1 MGKMIERGKTMTE
14 LMTEQ
19 TGGRVTATKL
29 TKRHL
34 LVVGQTG
41 SGKTTTTLALLS
53 QLQQTSQTAI
63 ILDPTGEYAKLP
75 NTITYRLGV
84 NAYLEAGALTAPQ
97 LLRVLELPAD
107 PWLVTKLEAAITA
120 LRIQKNLLATP
131 GVYQKWGRLAS
142 EFEDQVAR
150 LGEWTSDYDLG
161 CLVDQVVE
169 ETVHPYPDERADY
182 RLLGQEYDRAALN
195 AHWDQLLALRERLN
209 APAMRTLF
217 GTVPT
222 PGAVQTELNFV
233 LKMFMT
239 QRSNHKTLVLDLA
252 ALKRYGQGQT
262 TVISVLL
269 ERLLSFRLAKPGQFA
284 VKLVI
289 DEAHRYLPSN
299 GAALARNGIFQV
311 LREGRKLGLS
321 MIMTTQSPLDLPAE
335 LRSQFPNVLVHRLT
349 TPEEQ
354 TALGLGSSQEQL
366 ATGQVLVYQD
376 GQEVAEGQVNLPDWW
391 GKE

>member
-1 MGKMIERGKTMTE
+1 MTE

-19 TGGRVTATKL
+19 TGGRVTATEL

-131 GVYQKWGRLAS
+131 GVYQKRGRLAS

-150 LGEWTSDYDLG
+150 WGSGPAITTSVAWSIRWLKKR
-161 CLVDQVVE
+161 C
-169 ETVHPYPDERADY
+169 T
-182 RLLGQEYDRAALN
+182 
-195 AHWDQLLALRERLN
+195 
-209 APAMRTLF
+209 
-217 GTVPT
+217 PT
-222 PGAVQTELNFV
+222 QT
-233 LKMFMT
+233 
-239 QRSNHKTLVLDLA
+239 S
-252 ALKRYGQGQT
+252 GPT
-262 TVISVLL
+262 T
-269 ERLLSFRLAKPGQFA
+269 
-284 VKLVI
+284 
-289 DEAHRYLPSN
+289 
-299 GAALARNGIFQV
+299 
-311 LREGRKLGLS
+311 
-321 MIMTTQSPLDLPAE
+321 
-335 LRSQFPNVLVHRLT
+335 
-349 TPEEQ
+349 
-354 TALGLGSSQEQL
+354 GSS
-366 ATGQVLVYQD
+366 ARSTTGRR
-376 GQEVAEGQVNLPDWW
+376 
-391 GKE
+391 

>member
-19 TGGRVTATKL
+19 TGGRVTATEL

-131 GVYQKWGRLAS
+131 ASTKSGGAWRVSLKTRWLGWG
-142 EFEDQVAR
+142 
-150 LGEWTSDYDLG
+150 
-161 CLVDQVVE
+161 VDQ
-169 ETVHPYPDERADY
+169 
-182 RLLGQEYDRAALN
+182 RLRP
-195 AHWDQLLALRERLN
+195 RL
-209 APAMRTLF
+209 
-217 GTVPT
+217 
-222 PGAVQTELNFV
+222 PG
-233 LKMFMT
+233 
-239 QRSNHKTLVLDLA
+239 RS
-252 ALKRYGQGQT
+252 GG
-262 TVISVLL
+262 
-269 ERLLSFRLAKPGQFA
+269 
-284 VKLVI
+284 
-289 DEAHRYLPSN
+289 
-299 GAALARNGIFQV
+299 
-311 LREGRKLGLS
+311 
-321 MIMTTQSPLDLPAE
+321 
-335 LRSQFPNVLVHRLT
+335 
-349 TPEEQ
+349 
-354 TALGLGSSQEQL
+354 
-366 ATGQVLVYQD
+366 
-376 GQEVAEGQVNLPDWW
+376 
-391 GKE
+391 